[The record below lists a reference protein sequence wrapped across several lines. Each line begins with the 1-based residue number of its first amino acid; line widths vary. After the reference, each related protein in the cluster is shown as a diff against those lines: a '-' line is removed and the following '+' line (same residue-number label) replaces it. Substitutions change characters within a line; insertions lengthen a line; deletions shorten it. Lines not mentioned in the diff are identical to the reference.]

1 MFYSIFTTFRNWIFV
16 ALLTSSLLIY
26 FTIPS
31 LAQSDSLLEKS
42 NSVHFGLGYPVSN
55 HGTQAAKYSNIFSF
69 NATVGLSRQE
79 KGFSLSGFSNI
90 VKDSA
95 SGFQLAGFSNH
106 IGQYMQGLGISG
118 FMNTYGRGKG
128 WQIAGFTNLARNQVQ
143 GMQVAGFLNKAGDTH
158 GFQTA
163 GFINKAGN
171 VTGGQ
176 VAGFTNIAKQVKGV
190 QIAGFM
196 NKAASVKGV
205 QIAGF
210 INIADSSDYPIGPI
224 NIIKNG
230 EMSIGVSIDETQ
242 TALLSFRSGGK
253 VLYGI
258 VGAGYNFKNE
268 KAKYA
273 LEGGMGAHWLRS
285 NTFRLNTELVMIHLS
300 DFKDVGYTKIPLRVL
315 PSWKPSRHLE
325 IYAGPTFNFIMT
337 DTTEGKELVKHT
349 IWDDK
354 GGRNMEALTIGFMGG
369 IHVIL

>member
-1 MFYSIFTTFRNWIFV
+1 MLFSILPAFRNWVFV
-16 ALLTSSLLIY
+16 TLLTSILLTY
-26 FTIPS
+26 FSIP
-31 LAQSDSLLEKS
+31 LFAQSDSLIQKS
-42 NSVHFGLGYPVSN
+42 NAVHVGLGYSISN
-55 HGTQAAKYSNIFSF
+55 HGTQAAKYTNIFSF

-79 KGFSLSGFSNI
+79 KGFSLSGVSNI

-106 IGQYMQGLGISG
+106 IGQSMQGLGIAG
-118 FMNTYGRGKG
+118 FLNTYQRGKG
-128 WQIAGFTNLARNQVQ
+128 WQIAGFTNLARNEVQ
-143 GMQVAGFLNKAGDTH
+143 GMQLAGFLNKAGDTH

-163 GFINKAGN
+163 GFMNMAGN

-176 VAGFTNIAKQVKGV
+176 VAGFTNISKHVKGV

-230 EMSIGVSIDETQ
+230 EMRIGVSIDETQ
-242 TALLSFRSGGK
+242 TTLLSFRSGGK

-268 KAKYA
+268 KARYA
-273 LEGGMGAHWLRS
+273 LEGGMGAHWLRG

-300 DFKDVGYTKIPLRVL
+300 DFKEVGYTKIPLRVL

-325 IYAGPTFNFIMT
+325 LYAGPSFNFIMT
-337 DTTEGKELVKHT
+337 DTTEGKYLVKHT

-369 IHVIL
+369 VHVIL